1 MDWLVWLAVV
11 FLIALG
17 LAGTLLP
24 GLPGGPLI
32 FGAAALHKL
41 LLPGY
46 LSWGTVVSLALLAF
60 LAQLA
65 ELAFTAAGAKRF
77 GATGWG
83 ILGGACGALVGLLWG
98 LPGIVGGAV
107 LGAAACEVAFARRSF
122 KEAARAGLGAALGLL
137 ASAVGRVGIA
147 LLMVLLFVLDCLIG

>member
-11 FLIALG
+11 LLILLG

-46 LSWGTVVSLALLAF
+46 LSWGTVISLALLAF

-65 ELAFTAAGAKRF
+65 EVALTAAGARTF

-98 LPGIVGGAV
+98 PPGILAGAV
-107 LGAAACEVAFARRSF
+107 LGAAACEMGFAGRPF
-122 KEAARAGLGAALGLL
+122 QEAARAGLGAALGLL
-137 ASAVGRVGIA
+137 ASAVGRVAVA